1 MNTTHMRIVAA
12 LALSML
18 LALPAAAQELASER
32 DKRSYAIGM
41 DIASKL
47 KSQALELNDELIV
60 EGFRDTLLGKET
72 KLSQEDLAQ
81 VMDAYRQEFMQQR
94 AKEQLAE
101 AEANKARGK
110 AFLEENKTKDGVK
123 VTDSGLQYKVLKKG
137 KGASPKA
144 DDTVTVHYRGTLID
158 GTEFDSSYRRGQPA
172 TFPVHGVIPGW
183 VEALQMMKPGSKW
196 MLYIPSELAYDSRQ
210 MGQYI
215 TPNSTLIF
223 EVELLDIKNGE

>member
-1 MNTTHMRIVAA
+1 MRIVAA

-41 DIASKL
+41 DIACKL

-72 KLSQEDLAQ
+72 KLSQEDLVQ

-123 VTDSGLQYKVLKKG
+123 VTGSGLQYKVLKKG